1 MAINLDFTGKK
12 VIVTGGANGIGKA
25 IAEGVVKAGGFV
37 IIADLNETAAE
48 KVRAELGEENAAVY
62 KVDLGNSSEIREVF
76 SRILEEQGQIHVLVN
91 NAGIV
96 STVPFEEISQEE
108 WDRIVA
114 INLTGV
120 YAALQVVYPA
130 MKEAGYGRIVNTASV
145 AGKIGGGLLGTSA
158 YAATKSGVIGLSKAI
173 AKEGAKYGIA
183 CNAVC
188 PSLTKTSMTA
198 NMGEEKY
205 KRIVSGI
212 PMGRPADPSE
222 VANVILFY
230 ASDLASFFSGYYS
243 MFIAPSFSAS

>member
-222 VANVILFY
+222 VANVIY
-230 ASDLASFFSGYYS
+230 ASDLASFVTGEVADVDGGIT
-243 MFIAPSFSAS
+243 MD

>member
-108 WDRIVA
+108 WDRSVA

-230 ASDLASFFSGYYS
+230 ASDLASFVTGEVADVDGGIT
-243 MFIAPSFSAS
+243 MD

>member
-37 IIADLNETAAE
+37 IIADLNEAAE

-230 ASDLASFFSGYYS
+230 ASDLASFVTGEVADVDGGIT
-243 MFIAPSFSAS
+243 MD

>member
-1 MAINLDFTGKK
+1 MAINLDFTDKK
-12 VIVTGGANGIGKA
+12 VIVTGGASGIGKA

-37 IIADLNETAAE
+37 IIVDLNEAAAE
-48 KVRAELGEENAAVY
+48 KVRAELGTENAVVY

-120 YAALQVVYPA
+120 YAALHVIYPA

-173 AKEGAKYGIA
+173 AKEGAKYGVA

-188 PSLTKTSMTA
+188 PSLTKTPMTA

-205 KRIVSGI
+205 NRIVSGI

-230 ASDLASFFSGYYS
+230 ASDLASFVTGEVADVDGGIT
-243 MFIAPSFSAS
+243 MD

>member
-1 MAINLDFTGKK
+1 MAINLDFTGKT

-230 ASDLASFFSGYYS
+230 ASDLASFVTGEVADVDGGIT
-243 MFIAPSFSAS
+243 MD

>member
-158 YAATKSGVIGLSKAI
+158 YAATKSGVIG
-173 AKEGAKYGIA
+173 
-183 CNAVC
+183 
-188 PSLTKTSMTA
+188 
-198 NMGEEKY
+198 
-205 KRIVSGI
+205 
-212 PMGRPADPSE
+212 
-222 VANVILFY
+222 
-230 ASDLASFFSGYYS
+230 
-243 MFIAPSFSAS
+243 

>member
-1 MAINLDFTGKK
+1 M
-12 VIVTGGANGIGKA
+12 A

-230 ASDLASFFSGYYS
+230 ASDLASFVTGEVADVDGGIT
-243 MFIAPSFSAS
+243 MD

>member
-37 IIADLNETAAE
+37 IIADLDETAAE

-230 ASDLASFFSGYYS
+230 ASDLASFVTGEVADVDGGIT
-243 MFIAPSFSAS
+243 MD

>member
-173 AKEGAKYGIA
+173 AKEGIA

-230 ASDLASFFSGYYS
+230 ASDLASFVTGEVADVDGGIT
-243 MFIAPSFSAS
+243 MD

>member
-1 MAINLDFTGKK
+1 MED
-12 VIVTGGANGIGKA
+12 
-25 IAEGVVKAGGFV
+25 
-37 IIADLNETAAE
+37 
-48 KVRAELGEENAAVY
+48 
-62 KVDLGNSSEIREVF
+62 
-76 SRILEEQGQIHVLVN
+76 QGQIHVLVN

-230 ASDLASFFSGYYS
+230 ASDLASFVTGEVADVDGGIT
-243 MFIAPSFSAS
+243 MD

>member
-1 MAINLDFTGKK
+1 MAINLDFTDKK
-12 VIVTGGANGIGKA
+12 VIVTGGASGIGKA

-230 ASDLASFFSGYYS
+230 ASDLASFVTGEVADVDGGIT
-243 MFIAPSFSAS
+243 MD

>member
-230 ASDLASFFSGYYS
+230 ASDLASFVTGEVADVDGGTT
-243 MFIAPSFSAS
+243 MD

>member
-130 MKEAGYGRIVNTASV
+130 MKEAGYGRIVNTASF

-230 ASDLASFFSGYYS
+230 ASDLASFVTGEVADVDGGIT
-243 MFIAPSFSAS
+243 MD

>member
-96 STVPFEEISQEE
+96 CTVPF
-108 WDRIVA
+108 VA

-230 ASDLASFFSGYYS
+230 ASDLASFVTGEVADVDGGIT
-243 MFIAPSFSAS
+243 MD

>member
-12 VIVTGGANGIGKA
+12 VSVTGGANGIGKA

-188 PSLTKTSMTA
+188 PSLTKTSTTA

-230 ASDLASFFSGYYS
+230 ASDLASFVTGEVADVDGGIT
-243 MFIAPSFSAS
+243 MD

>member
-1 MAINLDFTGKK
+1 M
-12 VIVTGGANGIGKA
+12 
-25 IAEGVVKAGGFV
+25 

-230 ASDLASFFSGYYS
+230 ASDLASFVTGEVADVDGGIT
-243 MFIAPSFSAS
+243 MD

>member
-173 AKEGAKYGIA
+173 AKAGAKYGIA

-230 ASDLASFFSGYYS
+230 ASDLASFVTGEVADVDGGIT
-243 MFIAPSFSAS
+243 MD

>member
-25 IAEGVVKAGGFV
+25 IAEGVVKAGGVV

-230 ASDLASFFSGYYS
+230 ASDLASFVTGEVADVDGGIT
-243 MFIAPSFSAS
+243 MD

>member
-212 PMGRPADPSE
+212 PTGRPADPSE

-230 ASDLASFFSGYYS
+230 ASDLASFVTGEVADVDGGIT
-243 MFIAPSFSAS
+243 MD

>member
-145 AGKIGGGLLGTSA
+145 AGKIGIEL
-158 YAATKSGVIGLSKAI
+158 
-173 AKEGAKYGIA
+173 
-183 CNAVC
+183 
-188 PSLTKTSMTA
+188 
-198 NMGEEKY
+198 
-205 KRIVSGI
+205 
-212 PMGRPADPSE
+212 D
-222 VANVILFY
+222 
-230 ASDLASFFSGYYS
+230 
-243 MFIAPSFSAS
+243 

>member
-62 KVDLGNSSEIREVF
+62 NVDLGKSSEIREVF

-230 ASDLASFFSGYYS
+230 ASDLASFVTGEVADVDGGIT
-243 MFIAPSFSAS
+243 MD

>member
-130 MKEAGYGRIVNTASV
+130 MKDGQNTASV

-230 ASDLASFFSGYYS
+230 ASDLASFVTGEVADVDGGIT
-243 MFIAPSFSAS
+243 MD

>member
-48 KVRAELGEENAAVY
+48 KVREELGEENAAVY

-230 ASDLASFFSGYYS
+230 ASDLASFVTGEVADVDGGIT
-243 MFIAPSFSAS
+243 MD

>member
-120 YAALQVVYPA
+120 YAAPQVVYPA

-230 ASDLASFFSGYYS
+230 ASDLASFVTGEVADVDGGIT
-243 MFIAPSFSAS
+243 MD

>member
-230 ASDLASFFSGYYS
+230 ASDLASFVTGEVADVDGGIT
-243 MFIAPSFSAS
+243 MD